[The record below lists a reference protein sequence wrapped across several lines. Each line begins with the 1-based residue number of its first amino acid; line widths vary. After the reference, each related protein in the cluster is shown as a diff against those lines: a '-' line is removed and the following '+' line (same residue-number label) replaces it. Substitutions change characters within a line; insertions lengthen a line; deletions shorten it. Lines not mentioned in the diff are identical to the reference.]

1 MAITSENESVSHR
14 YRSAQFLYAM
24 TYVVIT
30 LAALIFLNFYCSRVG
45 ENLIYRNKEHSL
57 LEKGGLARDELS
69 QLDSLNSTGITCAIG
84 QLESL
89 TVSRLLVTDS
99 GTTALYDS
107 TGEAVGQHILLPE
120 VLEAL
125 NGQDCFSGSYHK
137 GVVFCR
143 AAVPIFKAGKVVGCV
158 YMTETDGIRGRLIR
172 SLRLHLFQISCVLEI
187 CVILFSFSYSLRFSQ
202 KMGYIMDSMRI
213 IQSGDYSHKV
223 VTFGNDELALLGR
236 EINDLTDK
244 LQISEEKRARFVSD
258 ASHEMKTPLA
268 SIKLLSDSILQN
280 DMDKDTIL
288 EFVADIGSEAQRL
301 NRLTEKLLTL
311 SRMDVQPGGELEI
324 IPIAPTVSQV
334 CRMLQPTAKA
344 AGVTIQLSLQ
354 APCPILMEEDGLYQI
369 VFNLMENGIKYNVPG
384 GILKVTLT
392 QEENNAVLLVEDTG
406 LGISKE
412 ACGHIFDRFYRVDKS
427 RSRATGGSGLGLSIV
442 HALVENNGGSIQV
455 ESQLHQGTRFTVT
468 FPLFD
473 TEAAL

>member
-1 MAITSENESVSHR
+1 M
-14 YRSAQFLYAM
+14 YAM

-30 LAALIFLNFYCSRVG
+30 LAALIFLNVYCTRVG

-57 LEKGGLARDELS
+57 LEKGGLARDELA
-69 QLDSLNSTGITCAIG
+69 QLNTLNTTDIANVLG

-89 TVSRLLVTDS
+89 TVSRLLITDI
-99 GTTALYDS
+99 GTEALYDS
-107 TGEAVGQHILLPE
+107 AGEAVGQHILLPE
-120 VLEAL
+120 VLDAL
-125 NGQDCFSGSYHK
+125 GGQNRFSGSYRE
-137 GVVFCR
+137 GVIFCR
-143 AAVPIFKAGKVVGCV
+143 AAVPIFKGGQVTGCV
-158 YMTETDGIRGRLIR
+158 YMAETDNSRGAMIH
-172 SLRLHLFQISCVLEI
+172 SLRLHLFQISCILEL
-187 CVILFSFSYSLRFSQ
+187 CVILFSLSYSLRFSR
-202 KMGYIMDSMRI
+202 KIERIMNSMRI

-223 VTFGNDELALLGR
+223 VTSGKDELALLGR

-244 LQISEEKRARFVSD
+244 LQASEEKRARFVSD

-280 DMDKDTIL
+280 DMDKDTVL

-311 SRMDVQPGGELEI
+311 SRMDTQPGGELEI
-324 IPIAPTVSQV
+324 IPIAPTIERVS
-334 CRMLQPTAKA
+334 RMLRPSAKA
-344 AGVTIQLSLQ
+344 AGVTIQLKLQ

-369 VFNLMENGIKYNVPG
+369 IFNLMENGIKYNVPG
-384 GILKVTLT
+384 GNLNVTLS
-392 QEENNAVLLVEDTG
+392 QEDDNAIVLVEDTG

-412 ACGHIFDRFYRVDKS
+412 ACCHIFDRFYRVDKS

-455 ESQLHQGTRFTVT
+455 ESQINRGTRFTVT

-473 TEAAL
+473 TEAVP